1 MKLNSQLLADGD
13 AVALLQRIQELRQE
27 LPGGSRRLP
36 GWSWQAVGDLAH
48 RHGIWR
54 TAKFFRFKSSDFKR
68 HLLGAC
74 EDVAVI
80 KRPAPKAAIVELP
93 TPCIQTTNGG
103 VVMEFEDRRG
113 VKITVRGCATR
124 GLDRVGLADSFFRRC
139 R

>member
-54 TAKFFRFKSSDFKR
+54 TAKFFRFKCKGS
-68 HLLGAC
+68 
-74 EDVAVI
+74 
-80 KRPAPKAAIVELP
+80 AIPSISV
-93 TPCIQTTNGG
+93 
-103 VVMEFEDRRG
+103 
-113 VKITVRGCATR
+113 
-124 GLDRVGLADSFFRRC
+124 SFDQGS
-139 R
+139 